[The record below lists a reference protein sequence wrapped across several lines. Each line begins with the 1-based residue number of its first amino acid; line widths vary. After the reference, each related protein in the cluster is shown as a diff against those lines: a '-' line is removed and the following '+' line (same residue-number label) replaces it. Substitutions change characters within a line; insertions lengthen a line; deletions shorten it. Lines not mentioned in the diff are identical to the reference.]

1 MPCLKISRCN
11 IQRYKRTLTT
21 IGKTG
26 GRQRFEANHKVLLYR
41 QLGPPFLKRE
51 ALAIRGLFLFVVL
64 KNTLSRYYPK
74 RFHRVKR
81 ESSRICFIKE
91 LILRTPF

>member
-41 QLGPPFLKRE
+41 QLGPPVLKRE
-51 ALAIRGLFLFVVL
+51 ALVIQELFLL
-64 KNTLSRYYPK
+64 G
-74 RFHRVKR
+74 RVKNSVAGPSL
-81 ESSRICFIKE
+81 EPIKV
-91 LILRTPF
+91 FSGG